1 MNKTKRFKLIVIT
14 LIFFVLIFLII
25 SFGEKEAEENVKEK
39 YEVSTIDTH
48 AKEGYQELEKLEEE
62 YKGYKRL
69 KDTLMSNP
77 DTKKKIEDFEK
88 LRYEIQLMQ
97 YTGEEKD
104 EEKNKKLQEMYGLL
118 VQDTQIKEYFDM
130 EVKFNVM
137 IADVNKIIAEAIK
150 DVL

>member
-1 MNKTKRFKLIVIT
+1 MNVYDTANRLAQEIR
-14 LIFFVLIFLII
+14 I
-25 SFGEKEAEENVKEK
+25 S
-39 YEVSTIDTH
+39 
-48 AKEGYQELEKLEEE
+48 EE
-62 YKGYKRL
+62 YIGYK
-69 KDTLMSNP
+69 KSKNSLMSNV

-104 EEKNKKLQEMYGLL
+104 EEKNKKLQEMYTILIE
-118 VQDTQIKEYFDM
+118 DKQIKEYFDL

-137 IADVNKIIAEAIK
+137 IADVNKIIAEAIQ

>member
-1 MNKTKRFKLIVIT
+1 MNV
-14 LIFFVLIFLII
+14 
-25 SFGEKEAEENVKEK
+25 
-39 YEVSTIDTH
+39 YDT
-48 AKEGYQELEKLEEE
+48 ANRLAQEIRSSEE
-62 YKGYKRL
+62 YKGYKKL
-69 KDTLMSNP
+69 KDSLMSNV

-104 EEKNKKLQEMYGLL
+104 EEKNKKLQEMYTILIE
-118 VQDTQIKEYFDM
+118 DKQIKEYFDL

-137 IADVNKIIAEAIK
+137 IADVNKIIAESIK

>member
-1 MNKTKRFKLIVIT
+1 MNV
-14 LIFFVLIFLII
+14 
-25 SFGEKEAEENVKEK
+25 
-39 YEVSTIDTH
+39 YDT
-48 AKEGYQELEKLEEE
+48 ANRLAQEIRTSEE
-62 YKGYKRL
+62 YKGYKKL
-69 KDTLMSNP
+69 KDSLMSNV

-104 EEKNKKLQEMYGLL
+104 EEKNKKLQEMYTILIE
-118 VQDTQIKEYFDM
+118 DKQIKEYFDL

-137 IADVNKIIAEAIK
+137 IADVNKIIAESIK